1 MAAQGFPALQT
12 RIEKLQER
20 VADYDRQVEEA
31 EPFVPDR
38 LRAKATAARE
48 TLDQATDD
56 QVVDLKDLHARY
68 RARME
73 EFDSLQAEMREGLM
87 YIVTCSESLA
97 LASEKATAAA
107 RLLRSAGEIAPNPQ
121 RLSLLAQRDYELR
134 DLLNRFSEAV
144 RGRGF

>member
-1 MAAQGFPALQT
+1 MAAQGFQATQT

-56 QVVDLKDLHARY
+56 AVVDLKDLHARY
-68 RARME
+68 RERSQEYEALR
-73 EFDSLQAEMREGLM
+73 DEMVEGLH
-87 YIVTCSESLA
+87 YIISCSEQLA
-97 LASEKATAAA
+97 LAHERATAAA
-107 RLLRSAGEIAPNPQ
+107 RLLRGAGERAANPQ
-121 RLSLLAQRDYELR
+121 RLSVLAASDYETR
-134 DLLNRFSEAV
+134 DLLHRFSEAV
-144 RGRGF
+144 RGRGL